1 MIEIRKKSIDKIMW
15 SIFLF
20 ILIFNP
26 PIVPHANLFLA
37 AISILVLLAKYRN
50 SINNILKKSE
60 INYWCFGA
68 VILFMYVL
76 IVPFTVSLMLNDI
89 VNISHYV
96 SLFNRFAVLF
106 FTIVPCCTLLISML
120 DAKGYDY
127 HFFLQT
133 SVTAGLIEGFFVILT
148 FFSPTAK
155 SVFISLMAKNAPSE
169 LYHNVWYITVRSYG
183 FAGTLVDLFGLGIA
197 VIAGISFFYGVIYQQ
212 RYIIYSI
219 LILIGAV
226 LNARTGVVL
235 YLISVPFGIILFFRQ
250 RHIRTIFKTIWG
262 IIIILFIS
270 IGIFKIVSI
279 NAATRGWIW
288 SLVNSIKNTIRT
300 QSMQGAMGKLF
311 NQNYWEMPD
320 IFRAIIGTAHSKYA
334 AEGYSHSDVG
344 YINDIWFCG
353 FIGCCILYGNLIK
366 LLFNIYKNRK
376 NVMFRFC
383 AIHLMLCFF
392 IFNVK
397 ACAYGYNPGMAAIL
411 TIVFTLNY
419 YVMKDKQNN
428 LF

>member
-1 MIEIRKKSIDKIMW
+1 MIEIKRKSIDKIKW

-26 PIVPHANLFLA
+26 PVVPHANLFLTI
-37 AISILVLLAKYRN
+37 ISMLILLAKYRN
-50 SINNILKKSE
+50 NINNVLKKSR

-68 VILFMYVL
+68 IILFMYVL
-76 IVPFTVSLMLNDI
+76 IIPLTVSLMLNDF
-89 VNISHYV
+89 VNTSHYV

-106 FTIVPCCTLLISML
+106 VTIIPCCTLLICML
-120 DAKGYDY
+120 DAKKYNY

-133 SVTAGLIEGFFVILT
+133 LISAGLIEGFFVILA
-148 FFSPTAK
+148 FFSSTAK

-169 LYHNVWYITVRSYG
+169 LYQNEWYITVRSYG

-197 VIAGISFFYGVIYQQ
+197 VIAGISFFYGVLYQQ

-219 LILIGAV
+219 LILIGAL

-235 YLISVPFGIILFFRQ
+235 YLISVSLGIIFLFQQ

-262 IIIILFIS
+262 IIIILLLS
-270 IGIFKIVSI
+270 MGILKIVSI

-288 SLVNSIKNTIRT
+288 SLVNSFKNTIRM

-311 NQNYWEMPD
+311 NQNFWELPD

-344 YINDIWFCG
+344 YINDIWLCG
-353 FIGCCILYGNLIK
+353 FVGCFILYGSLTK
-366 LLFNIYKNRK
+366 LLFNIFKNRK
-376 NVMFRFC
+376 NIMFRFC
-383 AIHLMLCFF
+383 SMHLILCFF
-392 IFNVK
+392 IFNIK
-397 ACAYGYNPGMAAIL
+397 GCAYGYNPGMAAIL

-419 YVMKDKQNN
+419 YVIKDK
-428 LF
+428 